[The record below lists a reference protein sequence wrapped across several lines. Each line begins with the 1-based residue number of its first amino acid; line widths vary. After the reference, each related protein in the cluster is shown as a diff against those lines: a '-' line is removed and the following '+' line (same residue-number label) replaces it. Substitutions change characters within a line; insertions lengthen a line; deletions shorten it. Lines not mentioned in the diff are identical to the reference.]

1 MKCAS
6 IILIIFLLC
15 VILYILFLCPLIV
28 EMATLTRTNN
38 KTVIRI
44 MPSSEVEVYIKKHE
58 EEEARN
64 EAAKKEKERE
74 KSKS

>member
-1 MKCAS
+1 MS
-6 IILIIFLLC
+6 LVNIFSLT
-15 VILYILFLCPLIV
+15 V
-28 EMATLTRTNN
+28 EMATLKRENN

-58 EEEARN
+58 ADEAKA

-74 KSKS
+74 KTKS

>member
-1 MKCAS
+1 MISCA
-6 IILIIFLLC
+6 
-15 VILYILFLCPLIV
+15 LFLCHLIV
-28 EMATLTRTNN
+28 EMATLTRVNN

-58 EEEARN
+58 EEEAKN

>member
-1 MKCAS
+1 MYYFYS
-6 IILIIFLLC
+6 IF
-15 VILYILFLCPLIV
+15 IV
-28 EMATLTRTNN
+28 EMATLTRSNN

-44 MPSSEVEVYIKKHE
+44 MPSAEVEVYIKRHE
-58 EEEARN
+58 EEEAKN